1 MEGIVIAMR
10 KYAIVLLIGL
20 GMVGLLG
27 YAAPPAPVAIGFGV
41 GVPPVIPIVWS
52 ESFSFLTTELFLD
65 PHLTLLCTLGTYP
78 ADFPTIYEGSGS
90 LIVKTWLGPVSL
102 YAGGGLTIQ
111 SRFTTNAWFWVPFM
125 NITAGMQLWI
135 TDSFAL
141 ITQVRS
147 SEPLPPTWTLHPEVS
162 FGLSLAFGQA
172 PPTSPREEEGMYLWI
187 IVGLGIITLL
197 AYYPR
202 S

>member
-20 GMVGLLG
+20 GVVGLLG

-41 GVPPVIPIVWS
+41 GAPPFIPIEWS

-65 PHLTLLCTLGTYP
+65 PNLTLLFTLGTYP
-78 ADFPTIYEGSGS
+78 ADFPTLYEGSGS
-90 LIVKTWLGPVSL
+90 LIVKAWLGPVAL
-102 YAGGGLTIQ
+102 YAGGGFTIQ
-111 SRFTTNAWFWVPFM
+111 SRLITDTWFWVPFM
-125 NITAGMQLWI
+125 NITAGMQLWV

-147 SEPLPPTWTLHPEVS
+147 IEPLPPRGCISGSLWVWVLSHFWPTTHEADIRHLSDIFTSTVICAILDVEVS
-162 FGLSLAFGQA
+162 ID
-172 PPTSPREEEGMYLWI
+172 EY
-187 IVGLGIITLL
+187 
-197 AYYPR
+197 
-202 S
+202 